1 MPKRRKSQST
11 IALPWENTSGGF
23 FRYWLTGGR
32 LLALGLAVIL
42 VAVVVV
48 TFRAQDERERVRATR
63 QALEEARDALVRFR
77 EEFGR
82 CPRSTMELVH
92 PPSTGR
98 RFLREMPK
106 DGWGR
111 DLHVDC
117 PGYFDPDDVEVIS
130 AGPSGSFLNDDNIQ

>member
-1 MPKRRKSQST
+1 MPKRRKSQSN

-23 FRYWLTGGR
+23 FRYWLTGAR
-32 LLALGLAVIL
+32 LLALGLAVL
-42 VAVVVV
+42 FVVVV
-48 TFRAQDERERVRATR
+48 ALTFRAQAERERVRSTR
-63 QALEEARDALVRFR
+63 QAIEEVRDAFVHFR

-82 CPRSTMELVH
+82 CPRSTVELVH

-106 DGWGR
+106 DGWGQ

-117 PGYFDPDDVEVIS
+117 PGYFDPDDVDVLS
-130 AGPSGSFLNDDNIQ
+130 AGPSGSFLEDDNIQ